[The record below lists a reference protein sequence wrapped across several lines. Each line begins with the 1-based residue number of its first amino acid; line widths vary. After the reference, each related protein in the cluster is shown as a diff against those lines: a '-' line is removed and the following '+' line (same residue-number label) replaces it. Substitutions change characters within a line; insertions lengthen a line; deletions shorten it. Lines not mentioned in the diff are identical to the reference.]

1 MPVQIQGG
9 VQLVCQARRLPDRVP
24 LAVVTVPTCLLG
36 HQGSVL
42 VPAEETRVKEA
53 KDQAHEASKQEVVDD
68 AAAAL
73 AAFEVCHN
81 DTIVM

>member
-1 MPVQIQGG
+1 MP
-9 VQLVCQARRLPDRVP
+9 CHMPYTQARRFPDRVP
-24 LAVVTVPTCLLG
+24 LAIVTVPTCLLG

-53 KDQAHEASKQEVVDD
+53 KEHARGASKQEVVDD
-68 AAAAL
+68 ASAAL

-81 DTIVM
+81 DKIVM